1 MPSTILSLRY
11 FVNKKLPFRI
21 VILFFFTSI
30 FSCFQSQAQQYKFDY
45 SILRSIAKTRTPEK
59 NAFFKFI
66 SKYNNPVCLAAPTT
80 LFITGLIKDDVQM
93 KRSSLYVMESI
104 ASASLLNLI
113 LKKIFK
119 RKRPYINDPTFIA
132 VVPARNESF
141 PSGHTAEAFSMAS
154 SMTFAYPKWYVI
166 LPTFG
171 WASLIGYARMYLG
184 VHYPTDVFAGATI
197 SSSLSWMMYNLN
209 KDRLRK

>member
-1 MPSTILSLRY
+1 MLLNHSSYLHQLRY
-11 FVNKKLPFRI
+11 RKNVW
-21 VILFFFTSI
+21 LFFLGFFIISI
-30 FSCFQSQAQQYKFDY
+30 CAPQSHAQVNNFDY
-45 SILRSIAKTRTPEK
+45 RILRSIAETRTPEK

-66 SKYNNPVCLAAPTT
+66 SKYNNPVCLAAPAT

-93 KRSSLYVMESI
+93 KRSSLYVTESI
-104 ASASLLNLI
+104 ASASLFNLI

-119 RKRPYINDPTFIA
+119 RKRPFINDPTFTA
-132 VVPARNESF
+132 VVFARNESF
-141 PSGHTAEAFSMAS
+141 PSGHTSEAFSMAS

-171 WASLIGYARMYLG
+171 WAGLVGYARMYLG

-197 SSSLSWMMYNLN
+197 SSGMSWLMYRANYN
-209 KDRLRK
+209 YLRK

>member
-1 MPSTILSLRY
+1 MRA
-11 FVNKKLPFRI
+11 N
-21 VILFFFTSI
+21 
-30 FSCFQSQAQQYKFDY
+30 AQINNFDY
-45 SILRSIAKTRTPEK
+45 RLLRNIAITRTPEK
-59 NAFFKFI
+59 NDFFKFI
-66 SKYNNPVCLAAPTT
+66 SKYNNPVCLTAPAT

-93 KRSSLYVMESI
+93 KRSSLYVTESI
-104 ASASLLNLI
+104 ASASLVNFI

-119 RKRPYINDPTFIA
+119 RKRPYIKDRTFIA

-154 SMTFAYPKWYVI
+154 SMAFAYPKWYVI

-184 VHYPTDVFAGATI
+184 VHYPTDVFAGAAI
-197 SSSLSWMMYNLN
+197 SSSMSWMMYNLN
-209 KDRLRK
+209 KDYIRK